1 MPFECQDRSTF
12 QNRQEMRSATLG
24 PAGADAGE
32 RTWVCMALGLVGKT
46 PCLLKC
52 GALLGGQTF
61 NLCAQGTLTHV
72 A

>member
-1 MPFECQDRSTF
+1 
-12 QNRQEMRSATLG
+12 
-24 PAGADAGE
+24 
-32 RTWVCMALGLVGKT
+32 MALGLVGKT

-52 GALLGGQTF
+52 GALLGGQIF